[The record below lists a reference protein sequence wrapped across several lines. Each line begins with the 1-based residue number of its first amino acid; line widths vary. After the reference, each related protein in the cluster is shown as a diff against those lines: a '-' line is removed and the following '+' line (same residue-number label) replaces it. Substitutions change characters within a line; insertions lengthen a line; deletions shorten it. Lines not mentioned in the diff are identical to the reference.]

1 MNRQVAYGFSILGF
15 AACLC
20 SIPLHNRL
28 DTYLTAE
35 MFVGL
40 FAAAIDVASNA
51 WMLEMWQEGTN
62 SLMQAMYLMFAIGQ
76 ALGPVIVEPYLSDDR
91 KNDDK
96 KSEIDINMQ
105 NVTAISLQEQHLNT
119 STRIIVPFAVSCIIM
134 SGGMIAVFLL
144 RTFMAYQSP
153 GKEPIDD
160 VSEGDESPNKE
171 RNIVIASIKQ
181 ASISRCRFLLLVLL
195 GSLFFAFHS
204 GVRYNTLTFIP
215 KFAKMSQLQLSKST
229 ASYMVSVFTGSYA
242 VARAF
247 SILIAAKVPV
257 RDMLFVNLM
266 LIGAGNVLLAIFSN
280 TWELMIW
287 LSLVILGVGH
297 SSVIPGIYAFMEEKV
312 RVTNFVCGSFS
323 FFSTTASVF
332 TTILLGNLIES
343 NPFVFLYINLFSLS
357 SCIAIF
363 AILRFII

>member
-1 MNRQVAYGFSILGF
+1 M
-15 AACLC
+15 
-20 SIPLHNRL
+20 
-28 DTYLTAE
+28 
-35 MFVGL
+35 GL

-62 SLMQAMYLMFAIGQ
+62 SLMQAMYLMYAIGQ
-76 ALGPVIVEPYLSDDR
+76 ALGPVIVEPYLSADR
-91 KNDDK
+91 KHDD
-96 KSEIDINMQ
+96 SNLQ
-105 NVTAISLQEQHLNT
+105 NVTAIPLQDHHLNAG
-119 STRIIVPFAVSCIIM
+119 SKIIVPFAMNCIIM
-134 SGGMIAVFLL
+134 SGGVIAVFFS
-144 RTFMAYQSP
+144 RIFMAYQSP
-153 GKEPIDD
+153 GKDPIDD
-160 VSEGDESPNKE
+160 VSENDECKNRE
-171 RNIVIASIKQ
+171 CNTMIESIKR
-181 ASISRCRFLLLVLL
+181 ASVSRCRFFLLVLL
-195 GSLFFAFHS
+195 GSLLFAFHS
-204 GVRYNTLTFIP
+204 GVRFNTLTFIP
-215 KFAKMSQLQLSKST
+215 KFANMSQLQLSKST

-257 RDMLFVNLM
+257 RNMLFANLM
-266 LIGAGNVLLAIFSN
+266 LIGAGNILLAIFSN

-287 LSLVILGVGH
+287 FSLVILGVGH

-312 RVTNFVCGSFS
+312 HVTNFVCGSFT